1 MERVPIRLGKLRTS
15 VTESRAQP
23 AVRIQDASSGH
34 GDDSGAALFA
44 ASTARVCR
52 ICTQHTARYTCPR
65 CNAPYCSVS
74 CYKRHGEA
82 CTEQFYE
89 AHVRDA
95 VQLGDAA
102 SAQDGERGSTS
113 KMNAMLSRVKAFQ
126 DETNGLS
133 ELDKNEDEDD
143 AQEMLE
149 KLALMDE
156 VELSLDALTPAQR
169 AQFLAEVADGRLSKF
184 ITVWTPWWMLGP
196 HVYERETKAKRNGL
210 VIQEIGSIQSEGSN
224 GDDSDDEAPVVR
236 IESGA
241 AFPLGMFTSAMA
253 KAMEE
258 RANASVVSNAS
269 PLLHFHMAELLF
281 SYALVLRTFNGDWQQ
296 DVDGA
301 VSALLHL
308 CDVLRADA
316 KYESVELVLH
326 ACLRKRMDADHD
338 GGVITADSANDDAQL
353 AVHDA
358 TRLLSAK
365 VFVLDALS
373 DTSAMIAAYSA
384 YIQKADGKK
393 MAKKLALVA
402 KKLQFFQMWTL
413 HTPEAAFKATATQ
426 LEHAAMAMSDGIQG
440 LR

>member
-23 AVRIQDASSGH
+23 AVRILDASIGH
-34 GDDSGAALFA
+34 GDASGAALFA

-65 CNAPYCSVS
+65 CNAPYCSVA
-74 CYKRHGEA
+74 CYKHHGEA

-89 AHVRDA
+89 THVRDA
-95 VQLGDAA
+95 MQLGDAA

-126 DETNGLS
+126 DEASGLS
-133 ELDKNEDEDD
+133 VMDENEDQDD

-149 KLALMDE
+149 RLALMDE
-156 VELSLDALTPAQR
+156 EELSLDALTPAQR

-184 ITVWTPWWMLGP
+184 ITLWTPWWMLDP
-196 HVYERETKAKRNGL
+196 HVYERETTAKRRGI
-210 VIQEIGSIQSEGSN
+210 VIQEIGSMQSEAL
-224 GDDSDDEAPVVR
+224 DDSEDEAPVAR

-241 AFPLGMFTSAMA
+241 AFPVGMFTSAMA
-253 KAMEE
+253 NAMAE
-258 RANASVVSNAS
+258 RASASIVSSAS

-296 DVDGA
+296 DVGGA

-316 KYESVELVLH
+316 KYESAELVLY
-326 ACLRKRMDADHD
+326 ACLRKRMDAAHD
-338 GGVITADSANDDAQL
+338 GGVLTSDGANDDAQL

-358 TRLLSAK
+358 TRLLRAK
-365 VFVLDALS
+365 VFVLDAAS
-373 DTSAMIAAYSA
+373 DTSAMLAAYSVH
-384 YIQKADGKK
+384 IPKTEGK
-393 MAKKLALVA
+393 KKLALVA
-402 KKLQFFQMWTL
+402 RKLQFFQMWAF
-413 HTPEAAFKATATQ
+413 HTPEAAFQATAAQ
-426 LEHAAMAMSDGIQG
+426 LVHAAAAIGATE
-440 LR
+440 R